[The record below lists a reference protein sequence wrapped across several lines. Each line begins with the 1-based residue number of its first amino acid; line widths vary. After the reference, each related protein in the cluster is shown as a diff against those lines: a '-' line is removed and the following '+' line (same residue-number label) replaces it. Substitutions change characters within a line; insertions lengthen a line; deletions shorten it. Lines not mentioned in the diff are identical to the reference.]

1 MAFFPECRAFASG
14 AVTRPLIELESSKL
28 KQWIALQFLYKMVKK
43 LPVVRYA
50 TRFYVR
56 V

>member
-14 AVTRPLIELESSKL
+14 AVTRPLIDLESSKL
-28 KQWIALQFLYKMVKK
+28 KQWIARQVLYSRVKK
-43 LPVVRYA
+43 RPVVRYP

-56 V
+56 F